1 MVNLTKKQLVFK
13 SLITTGHVVTYL
25 TLPNYFCKKNNRM
38 ITASISNVKL
48 ATCYK
53 ISREIIKLNAI
64 KSIEDLISTI
74 DFSAEIVPIEDNK
87 KLQKLLTSLK
97 GEELSLTEIEIIKE
111 ISEN

>member
-1 MVNLTKKQLVFK
+1 
-13 SLITTGHVVTYL
+13 
-25 TLPNYFCKKNNRM
+25 M
-38 ITASISNVKL
+38 ITALISNVKL

>member
-1 MVNLTKKQLVFK
+1 
-13 SLITTGHVVTYL
+13 
-25 TLPNYFCKKNNRM
+25 M

-64 KSIEDLISTI
+64 KSIENLISTI
-74 DFSAEIVPIEDNK
+74 DFSAEIVPIEDFE

-97 GEELSLTEIEIIKE
+97 GKELSLTEIEIIKE
-111 ISEN
+111 ISKN